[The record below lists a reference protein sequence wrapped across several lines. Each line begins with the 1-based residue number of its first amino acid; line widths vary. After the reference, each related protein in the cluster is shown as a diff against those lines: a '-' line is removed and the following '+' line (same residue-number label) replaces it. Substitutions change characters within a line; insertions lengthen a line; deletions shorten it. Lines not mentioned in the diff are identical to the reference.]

1 MRVRVDEAR
10 QQRRVAEIDDAR
22 AGRNRPPTDTIFSPC
37 TTTMAPSE
45 AGRCVE
51 QVGGLEYDGLRG
63 GCRRGRGGRGGGDEQ
78 RGGHSQERGKARRA
92 GVSGLRHEYVRCV
105 GVAQSR
111 GSVRRGAMPPAHVP
125 ATGVLRI

>member
-1 MRVRVDEAR
+1 MKPGSS
-10 QQRRVAEIDDAR
+10 VASPRSITRAPGGAEPPTAHDLVTLYHDDRAVLECR
-22 AGRNRPPTDTIFSPC
+22 AG
-37 TTTMAPSE
+37 A
-45 AGRCVE
+45 VE
-51 QVGGLEYDGLRG
+51 HVGGLEDDGLRG
-63 GCRRGRGGRGGGDEQ
+63 CCRRGRGGRGGGDEQ